1 MLQLIPID
9 APAIDATTLKYWLL
23 TNLSEDRL
31 IEVDAV
37 RKSVEVVTRDVIR
50 DVPVLVRDFDPERK
64 GSDASVQCTW
74 FTSSAREDI
83 LCFFD
88 EYYLERGDTRVIHAP
103 GGPEAYG
110 ETTCVTLYPYGENPW
125 ERFYDM
131 DCMDIAL
138 CDYSYEGVRRRDWF
152 VKRAT
157 WADET
162 LQRLE
167 DELYLT
173 DELDDPTLHSIIEV
187 VKAKEVLN
195 EMKGR
200 VE

>member
-1 MLQLIPID
+1 MFQLIPLD
-9 APAIDATTLKYWLL
+9 APAINTTVLKYWLL
-23 TNLSEDRL
+23 TTLDGDRL

-37 RKSVEVVTRDVIR
+37 RKRVEVVTRDVIR
-50 DVPVLVRDFDPERK
+50 DVPVLVRDFDLERK
-64 GSDASVQCTW
+64 GGDSFVPFTW
-74 FTSSAREDI
+74 FTSSEREDV

-88 EYYLERGDTRVIHAP
+88 EYYLDRYDTRIVHAP

-110 ETTCVTLYPYGENPW
+110 EMAGVTLYPYGENQW

-138 CDYSYEGVRRRDWF
+138 CDYSYEGVKRRDWF

-157 WADET
+157 WMEET
-162 LQRLE
+162 LQRLD
-167 DELYLT
+167 DELYLNN
-173 DELDDPTLHSIIEV
+173 EMDDPTLHSIVEV
-187 VKAKEVLN
+187 VKAKDVLD

-200 VE
+200 V

>member
-1 MLQLIPID
+1 MFQSIPLD
-9 APAIDATTLKYWLL
+9 APATDTTALKYRLL
-23 TNLSEDRL
+23 TNFSGDQL

-37 RKSVEVVTRDVIR
+37 HKKVEVVTRDVIR
-50 DVPVLVRDFDPERK
+50 DVPVPVRDFDPERK
-64 GSDASVQCTW
+64 GGDASAQFTR
-74 FTSSAREDI
+74 FTSSTREDV

-88 EYYLERGDTRVIHAP
+88 EYYLEPGDTQCVHAP

-110 ETTCVTLYPYGENPW
+110 EMTCTILYPYGENPW

-138 CDYSYEGVRRRDWF
+138 CDYSYGGVRRRDWF

-162 LQRLE
+162 LQRLD
-167 DELYLT
+167 DELY
-173 DELDDPTLHSIIEV
+173 
-187 VKAKEVLN
+187 LN

-200 VE
+200 IE

>member
-1 MLQLIPID
+1 MFQLIPLD
-9 APAIDATTLKYWLL
+9 APAINTTVLKYWLL
-23 TNLSEDRL
+23 TSFSGDQL

-37 RKSVEVVTRDVIR
+37 RKKVEVVARDVIR
-50 DVPVLVRDFDPERK
+50 DVPVLVRDFDLERK
-64 GSDASVQCTW
+64 GGDAFAR
-74 FTSSAREDI
+74 FTSSTQEEV

-88 EYYLERGDTRVIHAP
+88 EYYLERGDTQVVHAP
-103 GGPEAYG
+103 GGPEAYS
-110 ETTCVTLYPYGENPW
+110 ETTGTILYPYGEDPW

-138 CDYSYEGVRRRDWF
+138 CDYSYEGVRRQDWF

-157 WADET
+157 WVDET

-167 DELYLT
+167 DELYLNN
-173 DELDDPTLHSIIEV
+173 ELDDPTLHSIIDV
-187 VKAKEVLN
+187 VKAKDIIN
-195 EMKGR
+195 KMKGR